1 MERQADAERYQG
13 CKEMFRTLLAT
24 KNEPI
29 MNQYRITYTHDDM
42 PSDYRGNTIKW
53 AHTEKEA
60 INLILRK
67 NPEKDGTC
75 VFKRGGSGKILTVK
89 EVYQTQE

>member
-1 MERQADAERYQG
+1 
-13 CKEMFRTLLAT
+13 MFRTLLAT

-89 EVYQTQE
+89 EVYQTQQ

>member
-1 MERQADAERYQG
+1 
-13 CKEMFRTLLAT
+13 MFRTLLAT
-24 KNEPI
+24 KNEPS

-42 PSDYRGNTIKW
+42 PSDYKGNTIKW

-60 INLILRK
+60 VNLILRK

-89 EVYQTQE
+89 EIYEIQN

>member
-24 KNEPI
+24 KNEPS

-42 PSDYRGNTIKW
+42 PNDYKGNIIKW

-60 INLILRK
+60 VKLILKK

-75 VFKRGGSGKILTVK
+75 VFKRGATGKILTVK
-89 EVYQTQE
+89 EIYEIQN